1 MFVYCNNFVMLVVLV
16 YVNDIIVTRSNS
28 LLIEQLIFSLN
39 SCFALKD
46 LGHLNFFLGIEV
58 FSYGS
63 SLHLSQARHIC
74 DLRQHDGLSKSKSI
88 ASPMVVGHVLSID
101 GTRLEDP
108 NLYRNL
114 VGVF

>member
-1 MFVYCNNFVMLVVLV
+1 MFVYCNNFAMLVVLV

-63 SLHLSQARHIC
+63 SLHLSQARHIY

-88 ASPMVVGHVLSID
+88 AFPMVVGHVLSID